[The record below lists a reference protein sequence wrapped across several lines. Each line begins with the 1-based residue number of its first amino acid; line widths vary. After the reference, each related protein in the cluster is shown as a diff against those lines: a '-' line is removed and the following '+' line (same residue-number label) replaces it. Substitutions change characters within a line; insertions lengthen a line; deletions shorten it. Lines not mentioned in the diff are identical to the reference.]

1 MGLHLKF
8 YCKTV
13 KFGFM
18 CNSSTQN
25 LWNLFHCVMPC
36 WCLFFWVFFALG
48 FQTLCLFQLKISLPV
63 YVRWNILII
72 CLLFYFFIDQL
83 TDNIV
88 YCVTLK
94 LLCFQLL
101 FIDQLTDDI
110 TWTNEGLDNLQEQ
123 CLVIIEVDVTLWVT
137 IEGGAV
143 APPPEITGAIC
154 PNNCHDN
161 GTCAE
166 GEAMLVICTAVKT
179 GYLQLGRIE

>member
-1 MGLHLKF
+1 MF
-8 YCKTV
+8 V
-13 KFGFM
+13 
-18 CNSSTQN
+18 
-25 LWNLFHCVMPC
+25 LFWH
-36 WCLFFWVFFALG
+36 VFFQFFFFAPG
-48 FQTLCLFQLKISLPV
+48 FQTLCLFQLKILSQSMSDEKCWSYICYFIFYGSV
-63 YVRWNILII
+63 DWQHRILSDIEII
-72 CLLFYFFIDQL
+72 VFLI
-83 TDNIV
+83 
-88 YCVTLK
+88 
-94 LLCFQLL
+94 L